1 MASSDESSDA
11 REPRGELWVDRWILP
26 ALRDTSLLPIVLVV
40 AGHCVA
46 LVAPML
52 VFALRDRRVG
62 AQMAVLGL
70 MVLTFGCVRFE
81 IRRRGR
87 PDLLSGWV
95 GGTWLVALAA
105 AWACNHYTLV

>member
-26 ALRDTSLLPIVLVV
+26 ALRDTSLLTIVLVV
-40 AGHCVA
+40 AGHFVA
-46 LVAPML
+46 FGAPML
-52 VFALRDRRVG
+52 VLALRDRRIG

-81 IRRRGR
+81 IRQYGR
-87 PDLLSGWV
+87 PGLVSGWI
-95 GGTWLVALAA
+95 GGTWLVALGAGWVA
-105 AWACNHYTLV
+105 NHYSLF